1 VRPVDLR
8 LLTDADADS
17 STLMSHH
24 AFGVPTDGQ
33 VAFTLG
39 PGVRRWGLFDGTTL
53 AAKANDRNY
62 DSMIGGRRVPTAGV
76 AGVAVAP
83 EYRGAGLA
91 RRLMTHL
98 LSQARERGAVIST
111 LFRTAPALYRSL
123 GYEQVAVLMDASLPT
138 SALRGIRPFQTTLR
152 RAEIADAPEIR
163 RVYAAIAVSGSC
175 LLTRDGPSFDAA
187 DPELIGSFDGISLAV
202 DRSGVVGYAGWH
214 RGSGY
219 GESAVLRVGELL
231 ALTGDGYRAL
241 LGAVGSFDAVTPT
254 VKLRTSGE
262 DPVHW
267 VIPGAGWA
275 VDEANPYMLR
285 VIDLAGAI
293 AARGWPPRV
302 SADLILEV
310 DDPVCPWNSGRHRLV
325 VEEGAG
331 MLETGP
337 AQPELPRGTT
347 VTPNGLAVLYAGGVQ
362 VAALRR
368 AGLVSGGTEQSDV
381 MLDAA
386 FAGPRPA
393 ILDYF

>member
-1 VRPVDLR
+1 
-8 LLTDADADS
+8 
-17 STLMSHH
+17 
-24 AFGVPTDGQ
+24 
-33 VAFTLG
+33 
-39 PGVRRWGLFDGTTL
+39 
-53 AAKANDRNY
+53 
-62 DSMIGGRRVPTAGV
+62 
-76 AGVAVAP
+76 
-83 EYRGAGLA
+83 
-91 RRLMTHL
+91 
-98 LSQARERGAVIST
+98 VIST

-123 GYEQVAVLMDASLPT
+123 GYEQVAVLIDASLPT
-138 SALRGIRPFQTTLR
+138 SALRGIRQSQATLR
-152 RAEIADAPEIR
+152 RAEAVDAPDIR
-163 RVYAAIAVSGSC
+163 RVYATVAASGSC
-175 LLTRDGPSFDAA
+175 LLTRDGPSFGDTDA
-187 DPELIGSFDGISLAV
+187 DLVGSFDGISLAV

-241 LGAVGSFDAVTPT
+241 LGAIGSFDAVTPT

-267 VIPGAGWA
+267 LIPGAGWA
-275 VDEANPYMLR
+275 VDEASPYMLR
-285 VIDLAGAI
+285 VIDLPGAV
-293 AARGWPPRV
+293 AARGWPARV

-325 VEEGAG
+325 VEGGSG

-368 AGLVSGGTEQSDV
+368 AGLVSGGSEESDV
-381 MLDAA
+381 ALDAA